1 MDFFS
6 RQEAARRATVRL
18 VVYFVIAVAL
28 IFQGVNSLLYLL
40 AVSSSYDTGSG
51 SLLWHA
57 WSAQAL
63 AGTLILVGGGT
74 LLEWLR
80 LREGGKAVADI
91 KIGRAS
97 CMERV

>member
-6 RQEAARRATVRL
+6 RQDAARRATVRL
-18 VVYFVIAVAL
+18 VVYFIVAVAL

-40 AVSSSYDTGSG
+40 AMSASYDNGSG

-63 AGTLILVGGGT
+63 TGTLILVGGVVCWNGFVCVK
-74 LLEWLR
+74 E
-80 LREGGKAVADI
+80 
-91 KIGRAS
+91 
-97 CMERV
+97 ERPLPR

>member
-18 VVYFVIAVAL
+18 VVYFVVAVAL
-28 IFQGVNSLLYLL
+28 IFQGVNTLLYLL
-40 AVSSSYDTGSG
+40 AVSSSYDNGSG

-63 AGTLILVGGGT
+63 TGTLILVGGGS
-74 LLEWLR
+74 LLEWFR
-80 LREGGKAVADI
+80 LG
-91 KIGRAS
+91 KIGRAH
-97 CMERV
+97 V

>member
-40 AVSSSYDTGSG
+40 AVSSSYD
-51 SLLWHA
+51 
-57 WSAQAL
+57 
-63 AGTLILVGGGT
+63 
-74 LLEWLR
+74 R
-80 LREGGKAVADI
+80 VANYC
-91 KIGRAS
+91 KK
-97 CMERV
+97 